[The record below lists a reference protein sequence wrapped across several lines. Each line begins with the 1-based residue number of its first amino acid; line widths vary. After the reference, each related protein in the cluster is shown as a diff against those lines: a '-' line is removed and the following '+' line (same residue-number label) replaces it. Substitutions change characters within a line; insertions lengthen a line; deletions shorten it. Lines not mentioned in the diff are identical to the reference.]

1 MPTISV
7 LLDSDVG
14 FPAFIIELEILKKSE
29 KKEIKLIGL
38 ADNRIVYI
46 DLYFLKYIQ
55 RQFIENNTRV

>member
-14 FPAFIIELEILKKSE
+14 FPAFIIELEILKNSE